1 MKSTN
6 SMLKLPQSDAN
17 VLKVDLLK
25 GITIFKA
32 HKVFRAVIFAFT
44 SLWNYFKQ
52 IDKIVGLKSKILK
65 STNSILKLCQSD
77 TNVLKMYLLKGMT
90 IIPAHIVFGAVILH
104 LQVSEI
110 I

>member
-6 SMLKLPQSDAN
+6 SMLKLPQSNAN

-25 GITIFKA
+25 G
-32 HKVFRAVIFAFT
+32 
-44 SLWNYFKQ
+44 
-52 IDKIVGLKSKILK
+52 
-65 STNSILKLCQSD
+65 
-77 TNVLKMYLLKGMT
+77 MT
-90 IIPAHIVFGAVILH
+90 IIPARIVFGAVILH